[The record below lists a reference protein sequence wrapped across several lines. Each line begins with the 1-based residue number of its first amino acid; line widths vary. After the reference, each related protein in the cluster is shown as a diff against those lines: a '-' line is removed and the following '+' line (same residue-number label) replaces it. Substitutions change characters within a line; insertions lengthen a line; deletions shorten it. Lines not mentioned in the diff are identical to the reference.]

1 MKIKWLT
8 KIIGCFFHLEIGH
21 VGSTATA
28 VLQYIK
34 KNLFSGAGG
43 GGRGMEPRLALIGG
57 INWNRAQIAS
67 IGTFLIITNLKI
79 IMIDIAEFAQ

>member
-1 MKIKWLT
+1 
-8 KIIGCFFHLEIGH
+8 
-21 VGSTATA
+21 
-28 VLQYIK
+28 
-34 KNLFSGAGG
+34 
-43 GGRGMEPRLALIGG
+43 MEPRLALIGG